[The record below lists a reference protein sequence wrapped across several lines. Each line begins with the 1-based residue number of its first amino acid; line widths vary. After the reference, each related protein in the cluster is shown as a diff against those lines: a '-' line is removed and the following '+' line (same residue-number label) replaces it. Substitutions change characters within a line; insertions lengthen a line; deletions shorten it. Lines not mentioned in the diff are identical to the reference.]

1 MRTVIPSSEAKEQI
15 REATDIVA
23 LVGEKV
29 ALKRAGRSW
38 KGLCPFHSERT
49 PSFTVNPERQVWH
62 CFGCG
67 KGGDVFAWV
76 TEMEKVP
83 FPEALR
89 ILSERAGIELPQ
101 QARGPGDAARDRL
114 YQANALANDYF
125 RASLKSEAGGDARAY
140 LTGRGFEGE
149 ILESFQVGWAP
160 AGWDGLVTTLGKL
173 LPLPVLEE
181 AGLALRR
188 GDGGRYDRFRN
199 RIVFPVLGAAGKVA
213 GFGGRAIAAEDQ
225 PKYLNS
231 PETAVYRKG
240 QLLFALPEARA
251 AIRERKQALV
261 VEGYLDAMRLHAAGF
276 ANAVATSGTALT
288 YEQSRILARSEPE
301 AVLVYDGDDAGVRAA
316 DRALE
321 PLMRAGLPV
330 RVLLLPPGEDPDS
343 FVRKEGPGAFGDLLA
358 KTVDAAGFLAGASLG
373 AGGQNPS
380 VEARVRR
387 YVEVISRV
395 DDPIRRRLLVRR
407 GGEAF
412 GLEEQVF
419 LEALGKRREGSG
431 ASRAAGGTAS
441 RRSAEQAPAAGQEPG
456 GHPRTSSDSSAS
468 ESHGGVSSGS
478 PSSGPPD
485 PVELELAA
493 RVLTEDGA
501 LAEAAGHGDEGCFRH
516 EGLRELVRPWL
527 IEGRIPLYGELRDLM
542 SASTLARAVLAD
554 HPISEESDTIE
565 ASRRGARALIE
576 RLEERRIRAQID
588 QLKREIGRPS
598 QAHDQESETRLLT
611 EIKDLTTKLHSR
623 NHPAVS

>member
-1 MRTVIPSSEAKEQI
+1 MTTMIPSSDAKEQI
-15 REATDIVA
+15 RDATDIVA

-29 ALKRAGRSW
+29 ALRRAGRTW
-38 KGLCPFHSERT
+38 KGLCPFHAERT
-49 PSFTVNPERQVWH
+49 PSFTVSPDRQMWH

-76 TEMEKVP
+76 TEMDKVP

-125 RASLKSEAGGDARAY
+125 RASLASDAGSEARAY
-140 LTGRGFEGE
+140 LVGRGFEGP
-149 ILESFQVGWAP
+149 ILETFQVGWAP
-160 AGWDGLVTTLGKL
+160 VGWDGLVTTLGKL

-188 GDGGRYDRFRN
+188 GDGTRYDRFRN
-199 RIVFPVLGAAGKVA
+199 RILFPVLGAAGKVA
-213 GFGGRAIAAEDQ
+213 GFGGRAIAPEDQ

-240 QLLFALPEARA
+240 QLLFALPQARTL
-251 AIRERKQALV
+251 IRERKQALV

-288 YEQSRILARSEPE
+288 YDQARVLARSEPE
-301 AVLVYDGDDAGVRAA
+301 TVLVYDGDDAGVRAA

-330 RVLLLPPGEDPDS
+330 RVLLLPAGDDPDS
-343 FVRKEGPGAFGDLLA
+343 FVRKEGPAAFGGLLA
-358 KTVDAAGFLAGASLG
+358 KTLDAADFLARAFVGAGG

-387 YVEVISRV
+387 YVEVIGRV

-407 GGEAF
+407 GAEAF

-419 LEALGKRREGSG
+419 LEALGKRKVGG
-431 ASRAAGGTAS
+431 ATAAVRQAVEAPPGAQVGAATETRTADDT
-441 RRSAEQAPAAGQEPG
+441 P
-456 GHPRTSSDSSAS
+456 AS
-468 ESHGGVSSGS
+468 ESDGGGFSS
-478 PSSGPPD
+478 PPD
-485 PVELELAA
+485 PVESDLAA

-501 LAEAAGHGDEGCFRH
+501 LAEVADRGGDTCFRH

-527 IEGRIPLYGELRDLM
+527 LEGRIPLYGELRDLM
-542 SASTLARAVLAD
+542 SASALARAVLAD
-554 HPISEESDTIE
+554 HPISEESETTE
-565 ASRRGARALIE
+565 ASRRGARVLIE
-576 RLEERRIRAQID
+576 RLEERRIRAQLRDID
-588 QLKREIGRPS
+588 RDIHSAERSHDEGSLGRLI
-598 QAHDQESETRLLT
+598 AERR
-611 EIKDLTTKLHSR
+611 DLAIRLHSR

>member
-1 MRTVIPSSEAKEQI
+1 MIPSSDAKEQI
-15 REATDIVA
+15 RDATDIVA

-29 ALKRAGRSW
+29 ALRRAGRTW
-38 KGLCPFHSERT
+38 KGLCPFHAERT
-49 PSFTVNPERQVWH
+49 PSFTVSPDRQMWH
-62 CFGCG
+62 CFGCD

-114 YQANALANDYF
+114 YQANNLANDYF
-125 RASLKSEAGGDARAY
+125 RASLASDAGGEARAY
-140 LTGRGFEGE
+140 LAGRGFEGPSS

-160 AGWDGLVTTLGKL
+160 GGWDGLVTTLGKL

-188 GDGGRYDRFRN
+188 GDGTRYDRFRN
-199 RIVFPVLGAAGKVA
+199 RILFPVLGAAGRVA
-213 GFGGRAIAAEDQ
+213 GFGGRAIAPEDQ

-240 QLLFALPEARA
+240 QLLFALPQARA
-251 AIRERKQALV
+251 LIRERKQALV

-288 YEQSRILARSEPE
+288 YDQARILARSEPE

-330 RVLLLPPGEDPDS
+330 RVLLLPAGDDPDS
-343 FVRKEGPGAFGDLLA
+343 FVRKEGPAAFGELLA
-358 KTVDAAGFLAGASLG
+358 KTLDAADFLARALVGG
-373 AGGQNPS
+373 GGQNPS

-387 YVEVISRV
+387 YVEVIGRV

-407 GGEAF
+407 GAEAF

-419 LEALGKRREGSG
+419 LEALGKRGTGTRAPG
-431 ASRAAGGTAS
+431 ATTARRAEEAPPAAGVGAGAETRTAGGT
-441 RRSAEQAPAAGQEPG
+441 P
-456 GHPRTSSDSSAS
+456 AS
-468 ESHGGVSSGS
+468 ESDGGGFSS
-478 PSSGPPD
+478 PPD
-485 PVELELAA
+485 PVESDLAA

-501 LAEAAGHGDEGCFRH
+501 LAEVAEHEGDACFRH

-527 IEGRIPLYGELRDLM
+527 LEGRIPLYGELRDLM
-542 SASTLARAVLAD
+542 SASALARAVLAD
-554 HPISEESDTIE
+554 HPTSEESETTE

-576 RLEERRIRAQID
+576 RLEERRIRALLRDID
-588 QLKREIGRPS
+588 RDIHTAERSHDEGSLGRLI
-598 QAHDQESETRLLT
+598 AERR
-611 EIKDLTTKLHSR
+611 DLAIRLHSR